1 MCTVSGDR
9 RQRETGWF
17 EHASTSSGGE
27 RYTDY
32 SVRKAESF
40 KPVYKDSQKK
50 PSWPVKC
57 GIGQNTIPF
66 SVDKPDF
73 IGKIQ
78 SKSTNLPL
86 PMYQM
91 IDFVLDISSMINK
104 EFHGLKTATL
114 SC

>member
-1 MCTVSGDR
+1 MRLRLQGENVTLI
-9 RQRETGWF
+9 TLF
-17 EHASTSSGGE
+17 AKLKASNQFT
-27 RYTDY
+27 
-32 SVRKAESF
+32 KIH
-40 KPVYKDSQKK
+40 KKK

-66 SVDKPDF
+66 SVDEPDF

-86 PMYQM
+86 PTYQM